1 MASSGAAAQA
11 QLVVGV
17 EEGALAIDSILGDSD
32 LRVYRSLDL
41 ERTAEIELIVYPS

>member
-1 MASSGAAAQA
+1 MASSGAAA

-41 ERTAEIELIVYPS
+41 ERTAEIELMVYPS